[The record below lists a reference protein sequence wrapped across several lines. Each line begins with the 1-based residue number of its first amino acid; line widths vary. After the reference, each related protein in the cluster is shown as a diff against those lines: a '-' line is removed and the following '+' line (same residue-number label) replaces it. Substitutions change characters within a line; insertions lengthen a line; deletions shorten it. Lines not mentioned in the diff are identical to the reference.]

1 MSRTSWPRFFRRPSS
16 AAVARAVSSVLL
28 VGAALG
34 PLATG
39 CAEPPKAPKDPCDR
53 QFVTL
58 QIYGSGTVNPNENGN
73 PRPVSVRIYQLG
85 SDLKLQNARY
95 DDILLKDKETLGEDI
110 VKSDDVTVY
119 PNDLVEIQFERDK
132 AAEFLGGV
140 AYFHE
145 PRGQAW
151 KTFYEFPPIPGDKTC
166 GPKGAAAP
174 ENDVKVQFFVD
185 EAKIDNGSQYDPDM
199 FPKSQSVRKL
209 SLPKKSAPGTGGG
222 GAPAPAAPAAQK

>member
-1 MSRTSWPRFFRRPSS
+1 MSRTFWPSSLRRPST
-16 AAVARAVSSVLL
+16 AVVARVISGVLL
-28 VGAALG
+28 LGAALG
-34 PLATG
+34 PIAMG
-39 CAEPPKAPKDPCDR
+39 CAAPPAPPKKVCDK

-73 PRPVSVRIYQLG
+73 PRPVSVRLYQLG

-119 PNDLVEIQFERDK
+119 PNDLVEIKFERDK
-132 AAEFLGGV
+132 AAEYLGGV

-151 KTFYEFPPIPGDKTC
+151 KTFYEFPPIPGEGNC
-166 GPKGAAAP
+166 AAKGEGKP
-174 ENDVKVQFFVD
+174 ENDVHVQFFVD

-199 FPKSQSVRKL
+199 FPRSQNVRKL
-209 SLPKKSAPGTGGG
+209 SLPKKSPGGAGD
-222 GAPAPAAPAAQK
+222 APAPAAAPPAK